1 MAINSILYAKLKN
14 INPIWISP
22 AHWVYVCMQHL
33 PHVHAHLFKH
43 THTCKCGRVCIWY
56 SCVYDIRI
64 FMLLFRDHW
73 VAWKEYNKNPLFFK
87 SFFPLPIF
95 RKLSFRVIINEPFSL
110 ILFNHYKVKW
120 MQVGINLVSR
130 IKRKSSG
137 HEEGKLVSWLLAIL
151 LWVEVINTGLMKQTP
166 ARLSKH

>member
-1 MAINSILYAKLKN
+1 M
-14 INPIWISP
+14 
-22 AHWVYVCMQHL
+22 YVCNTFRMS
-33 PHVHAHLFKH
+33 
-43 THTCKCGRVCIWY
+43 THIYSNTHIRVSVGVY
-56 SCVYDIRI
+56 VYDIRVYMI
-64 FMLLFRDHW
+64 FAFLCFYSEIIGLLEKNIIKIPCFSRD
-73 VAWKEYNKNPLFFK
+73 
-87 SFFPLPIF
+87 FFPLPIF
-95 RKLSFRVIINEPFSL
+95 RKISFRVIINEPFSL